1 MSIEDIIAE
10 NERRKAVINARFNPI
25 TGEGSVG
32 RRTEVCI
39 DGIRL
44 GRQWIPDTMLDVPF
58 VKRLRQ
64 KKSVAAFLKSIHAED
79 SDTEQAKVV
88 EMFYRIR
95 CRHDFPFWA
104 ASYVYIKAKAGG
116 EDILFRLNRPQRKLI
131 GMFEQMRNS
140 GQPIRVVMLKARQ
153 WGGSTATQIYMAWLQ
168 LVHQTGLNSLIVGH
182 VKAAS
187 TEVKDMFDRMIG
199 QYPTWMLHELS
210 EIYDE
215 AEKKLI
221 WVGNTGNIQRIPQR
235 NCKIKIG
242 TAEKPDSARG
252 GDYSLVHLTEVGL
265 WRTTE
270 GKTPEQIV
278 RSACSGVLLQPYTM
292 IVYESTANGTG
303 NFFQREYD
311 AAKQGV
317 SQFAPIFIAW
327 YEIEQ
332 YTKPIAPSIA
342 DFGDASHP
350 SHSSHP
356 PHIADF
362 GDNRHFAQWLYDNR
376 LNDNVT
382 SNRQEPGKYLWWL
395 WQQGATLEAINW
407 YIAERS
413 KYTDHGAMASEYP
426 SDDIEAFV
434 HSGARVF
441 DRYKVE
447 QFRRGCRPPRFIG
460 DVYADGDT
468 GEEAIT
474 NLRFKADNQG
484 LLWIWSMP
492 DIPCGKADS
501 GQCSDIKHCSWAC
514 RQRKPPTEVVT
525 ERYLVVVDIGG
536 RSHKADWS
544 VILVIDRIYMMDGD
558 NPTVVAQW
566 YGHIDMDR
574 LAWKAAQIAAFY
586 DNALLV
592 IESNTLETHD
602 TERQVDGDQSLYIL
616 NQIRDVYPNL
626 YARKQS
632 EEDIREGKPRKYG
645 FHTNV
650 KPKPIIISNLVKVLR
665 EQLYVER
672 DERCLDEYLTY
683 EKKPNGAFG
692 AIPGK
697 HDDLLMT
704 RAIGLHIC
712 YNEMPLPT
720 IAQHKITTKR
730 TTTITEAT
738 I

>member
-1 MSIEDIIAE
+1 MSIDDIIVE
-10 NERRKAVINARFNPI
+10 NERRISASNALFNPI
-25 TGEGSVG
+25 TGEGSTGV
-32 RRTEVCI
+32 RTEVI
-39 DGIRL
+39 VGGLPPARL
-44 GRQWIPDTMLDVPF
+44 WLPVAMLDVPF
-58 VKRLRQ
+58 VKKLVRA
-64 KKSVAAFLKSIHAED
+64 KSVDAFLKSIRAEVND
-79 SDTEQAKVV
+79 IERGKVV
-88 EMFYRIR
+88 ELFIR
-95 CRHDFPFWA
+95 TRCQYDFPFWA
-104 ASYVYIKAKAGG
+104 AAYVFIKAKGGG

-131 GMFEQMRNS
+131 ELFESMRTA
-140 GQPIRVVMLKARQ
+140 GKPIRVVMLKARQ
-153 WGGSTATQIYMAWLQ
+153 WGGSTVTQIYMAWLQ

-182 VKAAS
+182 VKDAS
-187 TEVKDMFDRMIG
+187 TEVKDMFDRMIS

-210 EIYDE
+210 ESYDDGE
-215 AEKKLI
+215 AKL
-221 WVGNTGNIQRIPQR
+221 VGVGKSTNIQRIPQR

-252 GDYSLVHLTEVGL
+252 GDYNLVHLTEVGL

-317 SQFAPIFIAW
+317 SQFSPIFIPW

-332 YTKPIAPSIA
+332 YAIPLPDDDPVPYAATASQPQSSIRSFA
-342 DFGDASHP
+342 A
-350 SHSSHP
+350 
-356 PHIADF
+356 ALLE
-362 GDNRHFAQWLYDNR
+362 NRD
-376 LNDNVT
+376 NDNIPN
-382 SNRQEPGKYLWWL
+382 NRREPGKYLWWL
-395 WQQGATLEAINW
+395 WEKGATLQAIAW
-407 YIAERS
+407 YVAERS
-413 KYTDHGAMASEYP
+413 KYTDHGDMASEYP

-447 QFRRGCRPPRFIG
+447 QFKPACRPPRYVG
-460 DVYADGDT
+460 DVYADADT
-468 GEEAIT
+468 GEQALE
-474 NLRFKADNQG
+474 NVRFKADKQG
-484 LLWIWSMP
+484 LLWVWAMP
-492 DIPCGKADS
+492 DIPCGKADR
-501 GQCSDIKHCSWAC
+501 GECGNVKDCWWGCPRREPAQEI
-514 RQRKPPTEVVT
+514 VT
-525 ERYLVVVDIGG
+525 DRYLVVVDIGG

-544 VILVIDRIYMMDGD
+544 VIVVFDRMFMMEGG

-566 YGHIDMDR
+566 YGHIDIDL
-574 LAWKAAQIAAFY
+574 LAWKAAQIAAYY

-602 TERQVDGDQSLYIL
+602 TDRQVDGDQSLYIL
-616 NQIRDVYPNL
+616 TQIKYVYPNL

-632 EEDIREGKPRKYG
+632 EEDIREGRPRKYG

-650 KPKPIIISNLVKVLR
+650 KTKPVIISNLVKVIR

-683 EKKPNGAFG
+683 EKKPNGSFG

-704 RAIGLHIC
+704 RAIGLHVC
-712 YNEMPLPT
+712 YSEMELPT
-720 IAQHKITTKR
+720 IQHPR
-730 TTTITEAT
+730 TATRRTAPITEAT